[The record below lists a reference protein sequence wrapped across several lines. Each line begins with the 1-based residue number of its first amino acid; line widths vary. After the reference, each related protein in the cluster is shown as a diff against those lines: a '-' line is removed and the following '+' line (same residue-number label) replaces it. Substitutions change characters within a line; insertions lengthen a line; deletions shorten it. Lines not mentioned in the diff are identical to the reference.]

1 MLALATRA
9 LLGAAALSAALL
21 QGWPARGSPGRGITP
36 ADSVH
41 VVRDLQSAQR
51 SFESFRRMRLPVRER
66 SWGPCE
72 IHIGRYCYWRGDD
85 EDDPMPEEPLSIRA
99 RRIALIRALDS
110 AAAILD
116 GDPWIAG
123 QLVRYLVEAGRIDDA
138 IRFSRERCQAGIAWC
153 AALGGYAAH
162 MGNRFA
168 DADSAYRI
176 ALSELPAAE
185 RCRWLDI
192 SDLIEGDLAKRFHSL
207 DCDGRDSLARRIL
220 LLGAPLYS
228 VSRTDLFT
236 EQLARFTRIR
246 MAEHSESTDGE
257 SWGDDVRELMLRYGW
272 PRWYSRS
279 EPPAGS
285 QMEASIT
292 GHDSG
297 MPFDF
302 MPSLH
307 AVDSSAHLGPGDW
320 NLDDPRA
327 LTGYA
332 PSFARSVHELP
343 SQIAVFRRGDSALV
357 VAAWDARRDTTLL
370 GRELQAALVVASPSG
385 ELTVARDS
393 GAKTVGRLWTEA
405 PLDSGIVSLEL
416 LAPAER
422 RAARARVGL
431 PPRDTGRIVLSDLLL
446 YTPTPAGTTL
456 EAVRDSALA
465 TSDVSGARGVGVY
478 WETYGPR
485 APEPMHF
492 TLAVEQ
498 FGVGWLRR
506 TAERLH
512 LADPTSG
519 LRLQWDEVPQPV
531 GGMAARAVKL
541 DLSRLRPGH
550 YRISLT
556 ARARTGA
563 ATTIREIQVR

>member
-1 MLALATRA
+1 MLAVATRA
-9 LLGAAALSAALL
+9 LLGAALL
-21 QGWPARGSPGRGITP
+21 QGWSAHGSASPGTTP

-51 SFESFRRMRLPVRER
+51 SFESFRRARLPVRER

-72 IHIGRYCYWRGDD
+72 IRIGRYCYWRGDD
-85 EDDPMPEEPLSIRA
+85 EDDPMPEEALSIRA
-99 RRIALIRALDS
+99 RRVALIRALDS
-110 AAAILD
+110 AAAMLD

-138 IRFSRERCQAGIAWC
+138 MRFARERCHAGAAWC

-168 DADSAYRI
+168 EADSAYRI
-176 ALSELPAAE
+176 MLAESSPAE

-192 SDLIEGDLAKRFHSL
+192 SDLIEGDLAKRFRAL
-207 DCDGRDSLARRIL
+207 DCEGRDSLARRVL
-220 LLGAPLYS
+220 LLGAPLLS
-228 VSRTDLFT
+228 VSQTDLFT
-236 EQLARFTRIR
+236 EQLARVTRIR
-246 MAEHSESTDGE
+246 MAEHSASTDGE
-257 SWGDDVRELMLRYGW
+257 SWGGDVRELMLRYGW

-279 EPPAGS
+279 EPPVGS

-302 MPSLH
+302 IPRLH
-307 AVDSSAHLGPGDW
+307 AVDSIAHVASGDW

-332 PSFARSVHELP
+332 PSFARSVHDLP

-370 GRELQAALVVASPSG
+370 GRALNAAIVVASPAG

-393 GAKTVGRLWTEA
+393 GARTVGRLWVTA
-405 PLDSGIVSLEL
+405 PVDSGLVSLEL

-422 RAARARVGL
+422 RAARARIGL
-431 PPRDTGRIVLSDLLL
+431 PPRDTGRIMLSDLLL
-446 YTPTPAGTTL
+446 YAPTPADTRL
-456 EAVRDSALA
+456 ETVRDSALA
-465 TSDVSGARGVGVY
+465 TNVVTGARGVGVY
-478 WETYGPR
+478 WETYGLT
-485 APEPMHF
+485 APEPLHF

-498 FGVGWLRR
+498 YGVGWLRR
-506 TAERLH
+506 TAERFH

-519 LRLQWDEVPQPV
+519 LRLQWDEVPEPSEGV
-531 GGMAARAVKL
+531 APRAVKL
-541 DLSRLRPGH
+541 DLSRLRAGR

-556 ARARTGA
+556 ARARGGS
-563 ATTIREIQVR
+563 ATTIREVVIR